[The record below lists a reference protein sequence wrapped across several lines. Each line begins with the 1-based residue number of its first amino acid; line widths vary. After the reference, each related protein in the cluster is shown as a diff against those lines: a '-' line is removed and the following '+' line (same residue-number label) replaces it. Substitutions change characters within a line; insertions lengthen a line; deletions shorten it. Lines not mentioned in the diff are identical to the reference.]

1 MNEGSP
7 TRSRLIALKEERRAM
22 QEGYVFLDEKC
33 LLLAGAMLRELRRH
47 DEQLAALAAAQ
58 ATAGT
63 ALRAALARHGVDG
76 LSVYPACR
84 ADSLKLAEAQS
95 SLIGVVLRRAE
106 LGALPAPIAAAVFP
120 SPEAEACRAAF
131 VALVRAAAGLA
142 ATVGNLARLHREYRR
157 TVRRASA
164 LHDVVLP
171 ELEREVAAI
180 AGQLEELERD
190 EALWVRFA
198 RRGGDQEENA

>member
-1 MNEGSP
+1 MTEGSP

-33 LLLAGAMLRELRRH
+33 LLLAGAMLRELQRH
-47 DEQLAALAAAQ
+47 DALLDALAVAQAAAQ
-58 ATAGT
+58 A

-76 LSVYPACR
+76 LSVYPAGR
-84 ADSLKLAEAQS
+84 AESLILRQS
-95 SLIGVVLRRAE
+95 RTSLIGVALHRAE
-106 LGALPAPIAAAVFP
+106 LLVAAETAAAAVFP

-131 VALVRAAAGLA
+131 VALAQAATALA
-142 ATVGNLARLHREYRR
+142 AVVGNLVRLEREYRR

-171 ELEREVAAI
+171 EIEREVAAI
-180 AGQLEELERD
+180 TGQLDELERE
-190 EALWVRFA
+190 EALWVRFS
-198 RRGGDQEENA
+198 RHET

>member
-33 LLLAGAMLRELRRH
+33 LLLAGEMLRELRRH
-47 DEQLAALAAAQ
+47 DTLAAALAAAQ
-58 ATAGT
+58 RTAQA
-63 ALRAALARHGVDG
+63 ALRAALARHGLDG
-76 LSVYPACR
+76 LSVYPGR
-84 ADSLKLAEAQS
+84 PADSLQLHQT
-95 SLIGVVLRRAE
+95 RRTLLGIALYSAE
-106 LGALPAPIAAAVFP
+106 LEVLPAAPAAAVFP

-131 VALVRAAAGLA
+131 VALAQAAVALAAA
-142 ATVGNLARLHREYRR
+142 VGNLARLHREYRR
-157 TVRRASA
+157 TVRRAAS

-180 AGQLEELERD
+180 TGQLEETERD
-190 EALWVRFA
+190 ESLWQRLG
-198 RRGGDQEENA
+198 RHPD

>member
-47 DEQLAALAAAQ
+47 DALAATLAAAQ
-58 ATAGT
+58 RAARE
-63 ALRAALARHGVDG
+63 ALRGALARHGVDG
-76 LSVYPACR
+76 LSVYPAYR
-84 ADSLKLAEAQS
+84 ADGLSLAQSRS
-95 SLIGVVLRRAE
+95 SLIGVVLYRAE
-106 LGALPAPIAAAVFP
+106 LRVAPSPALTPPAAVFP

-131 VALVRAAAGLA
+131 AALAQAAAALA
-142 ATVGNLARLHREYRR
+142 AAVGNLARLHREYRR
-157 TVRRASA
+157 TVRRASS

-171 ELEREVAAI
+171 ELEREAAAI
-180 AGQLEELERD
+180 AGQLEEGERD
-190 EALWVRFA
+190 EALWVRIG
-198 RRGGDQEENA
+198 RRGA

>member
-1 MNEGSP
+1 MSEGSP

-33 LLLAGAMLRELRRH
+33 LLLAGAMLHELQHH
-47 DEQLAALAAAQ
+47 DAQLDALAVAQRTAA
-58 ATAGT
+58 A

-84 ADSLKLAEAQS
+84 AERLELAHSQT
-95 SLIGVVLRRAE
+95 SLIGVVLRRTE
-106 LGALPAPIAAAVFP
+106 LHAVPATAAATVFP

-131 VALVRAAAGLA
+131 IALAQAAAALA
-142 ATVGNLARLHREYRR
+142 AVVGNLVRLHREYRR
-157 TVRRASA
+157 TVRRASS

-180 AGQLEELERD
+180 AGQLEETERD
-190 EALWVRFA
+190 EALWVRVS
-198 RRGGDQEENA
+198 RREAS